1 MKILCVFLCL
11 LLAFSGCSV
20 EIGGAQL
27 SNRLIIEAIGI
38 DAKDGQFLISVL
50 ALHTQQSNA
59 ANSAETPDG
68 IGKVYSAQGKS
79 ISEAFAQIDLIS
91 GLVPLYSQTRV
102 LILGKEI
109 AENAPMQALDFFIR
123 NYTLR
128 DNILLA
134 VAQGTAAEIIKT
146 DLGKT
151 ALVSKTVQDILE
163 SGKNNGLTA
172 AVELYRFAGRMIDE
186 TDGAFL
192 PVIKAQKNENDEQEI
207 THAGIALFADGNLTD
222 IIDGD
227 TAKGLLWTAGLI
239 ENDLINIDFNGH
251 TLSVAVKDC
260 KSRIRIQNGSVPSVA
275 IQIRFTCDLIEYDT
289 DGMQIFHLQEL
300 EKINEII
307 QEQVQQYAA
316 KFFETA
322 LRDNACDCL
331 CLLKRLKTEQPEY
344 YEQFRNDRRQLLKE
358 IGITVTVHSEILKT
372 GRDVIQVG

>member
-134 VAQGTAAEIIKT
+134 VAQGTAAGIIKT
-146 DLGKT
+146 DLGK
-151 ALVSKTVQDILE
+151 AVLVSKTVQDILE
-163 SGKNNGLTA
+163 SGKNNGLTTA
-172 AVELYRFAGRMIDE
+172 IELYRFADRMIDE

-227 TAKGLLWTAGLI
+227 AAKGLLWTAGLI

-275 IQIRFTCDLIEYDT
+275 IQIRFTCDLIEYGT
-289 DGMQIFHLQEL
+289 DGTRLFSLREL
-300 EKINEII
+300 ENVNTKI
-307 QEQVQQYAA
+307 QKQVQKYAEIFLDNTV
-316 KFFETA
+316 KK
-322 LRDNACDCL
+322 NACDCL
-331 CLLKRLKTEQPEY
+331 GLLRKLKNEDPAYFEQYLNNQE
-344 YEQFRNDRRQLLKE
+344 DLLNN
-358 IGITVTVHSEILKT
+358 INISISVHSEILKT
-372 GRDVIQVG
+372 GRDVMQVG